1 MKKKKVTVVLSLGA
15 AALLLIGG
23 ISVYAHQTSDSGE
36 SETVY
41 KETTAEY
48 GTLTVGITESGS
60 VTIGSISQDMDED
73 ISTSSNSGSSQTS
86 GTQTTGTSTN
96 NSSVVLEVEEVYVSV
111 GQQVKAG
118 DALLKLTDES
128 IEKYRKKLKEAVTE
142 ASADYNSA
150 ALSSA
155 KEKVSANY
163 SYNLSV
169 AEGSVAQEEY
179 EATISELQDAVDEA
193 QEAVDESQALLT
205 YYQEMIDSGMDLSES
220 LADEQ
225 ENYDKLY
232 NKLKAAKSAY
242 TTKSVE
248 AEKKYKEAMLSYEN
262 ADSQYSADV
271 TGVDVSVDTAQD
283 TLTDAKEALS
293 EFEIFVGDG
302 TIYSDYDGTIMSVGY
317 EAGDDLSTST
327 SIVTFADTDAVTM
340 TVSVSEEDISEI
352 AIGDEVMIELNAYED
367 QTFSGEV
374 ESIDTSVSSG
384 SSTVSYNVTVKI
396 NGDVDGIYTDM
407 TGNVTFI
414 EKQVADQFKNLNA
427 GAIDISYDGG
437 DKNRGGN
444 QSSDDSSDSGMMMMP
459 SGSGAPSGS
468 SSSGGSGASGGPSG
482 GFTGGG
488 DSSGGGPSG
497 GPGGGNGG
505 DGGGMPGDMGGFF
518 GGGSDMEDR
527 MNQENI
533 TLDEDDVDDI
543 ETFVSG
549 ISAATISYMTRSTV
563 DGGDLDE
570 AQTYSI
576 AGVKDSYAA
585 ISNLSLA
592 VGDFITESDDENKEK
607 VCVLGASIA
616 EEIFGSAIDAY
627 GSVIYIDDRSY
638 VVNGVLSSM
647 GTVASGISPD
657 DSVFIP
663 YATGVKY
670 LVGTNVSPTIT
681 VIAEDVSNVS
691 GVTEEITEVLATSY
705 PNAEFTFEDAGSKM
719 EAASASNEILT
730 MLLMAMAAIV
740 FVVGGI
746 GIMNVLF
753 VSVKERTNEIG
764 ILKAIGCSQRNI
776 LFEFLAEAAAISLI
790 GGVLG
795 IVSSLLVTPVAQYLG
810 VRVEL
815 TPAAFLI
822 ALLFALIT
830 GTLFGFYP
838 AYKASKLVP
847 VEALGAE

>member
-1 MKKKKVTVVLSLGA
+1 MKPSELLRLVWINITQNKFKTIMTSIGIIVGA
-15 AALLLIGG
+15 A
-23 ISVYAHQTSDSGE
+23 
-36 SETVY
+36 
-41 KETTAEY
+41 
-48 GTLTVGITESGS
+48 
-60 VTIGSISQDMDED
+60 TIVM
-73 ISTSSNSGSSQTS
+73 
-86 GTQTTGTSTN
+86 
-96 NSSVVLEVEEVYVSV
+96 V
-111 GQQVKAG
+111 
-118 DALLKLTDES
+118 
-128 IEKYRKKLKEAVTE
+128 
-142 ASADYNSA
+142 
-150 ALSSA
+150 
-155 KEKVSANY
+155 
-163 SYNLSV
+163 
-169 AEGSVAQEEY
+169 
-179 EATISELQDAVDEA
+179 
-193 QEAVDESQALLT
+193 
-205 YYQEMIDSGMDLSES
+205 
-220 LADEQ
+220 
-225 ENYDKLY
+225 
-232 NKLKAAKSAY
+232 
-242 TTKSVE
+242 
-248 AEKKYKEAMLSYEN
+248 
-262 ADSQYSADV
+262 
-271 TGVDVSVDTAQD
+271 
-283 TLTDAKEALS
+283 
-293 EFEIFVGDG
+293 
-302 TIYSDYDGTIMSVGY
+302 
-317 EAGDDLSTST
+317 
-327 SIVTFADTDAVTM
+327 
-340 TVSVSEEDISEI
+340 I
-352 AIGDEVMIELNAYED
+352 AIGKGGQED
-367 QTFSGEV
+367 
-374 ESIDTSVSSG
+374 
-384 SSTVSYNVTVKI
+384 
-396 NGDVDGIYTDM
+396 
-407 TGNVTFI
+407 
-414 EKQVADQFKNLNA
+414 VADQFKNLNA

-468 SSSGGSGASGGPSG
+468 SSSGGSGGHSG
-482 GFTGGG
+482 GFPGGGDSGGFPGGG
-488 DSSGGGPSG
+488 DSSGGGPG
-497 GPGGGNGG
+497 GG
-505 DGGGMPGDMGGFF
+505 DGGGMPGDMDGFF

-549 ISAATISYMTRSTV
+549 ISAATISYTTRSAV

-576 AGVKDSYAA
+576 AGVRDNYAA

-657 DSVFIP
+657 DSIFIP

-730 MLLMAMAAIV
+730 MLLIAMAAIV

-795 IVSSLLVTPVAQYLG
+795 IVASLLVTPVAQYLG

>member
-1 MKKKKVTVVLSLGA
+1 MKPSELLRLVWINITQNKFKTIMTSIGIIVGA
-15 AALLLIGG
+15 A
-23 ISVYAHQTSDSGE
+23 
-36 SETVY
+36 
-41 KETTAEY
+41 
-48 GTLTVGITESGS
+48 
-60 VTIGSISQDMDED
+60 TIVM
-73 ISTSSNSGSSQTS
+73 
-86 GTQTTGTSTN
+86 
-96 NSSVVLEVEEVYVSV
+96 V
-111 GQQVKAG
+111 
-118 DALLKLTDES
+118 
-128 IEKYRKKLKEAVTE
+128 
-142 ASADYNSA
+142 
-150 ALSSA
+150 
-155 KEKVSANY
+155 
-163 SYNLSV
+163 
-169 AEGSVAQEEY
+169 
-179 EATISELQDAVDEA
+179 
-193 QEAVDESQALLT
+193 
-205 YYQEMIDSGMDLSES
+205 
-220 LADEQ
+220 
-225 ENYDKLY
+225 
-232 NKLKAAKSAY
+232 
-242 TTKSVE
+242 
-248 AEKKYKEAMLSYEN
+248 
-262 ADSQYSADV
+262 
-271 TGVDVSVDTAQD
+271 
-283 TLTDAKEALS
+283 
-293 EFEIFVGDG
+293 
-302 TIYSDYDGTIMSVGY
+302 
-317 EAGDDLSTST
+317 
-327 SIVTFADTDAVTM
+327 
-340 TVSVSEEDISEI
+340 I
-352 AIGDEVMIELNAYED
+352 AIGKGGQED
-367 QTFSGEV
+367 
-374 ESIDTSVSSG
+374 
-384 SSTVSYNVTVKI
+384 
-396 NGDVDGIYTDM
+396 
-407 TGNVTFI
+407 
-414 EKQVADQFKNLNA
+414 VADQFKNLNA

-444 QSSDDSSDSGMMMMP
+444 QNSDDSSDSGMMMMP
-459 SGSGAPSGS
+459 SGGGAPSGS
-468 SSSGGSGASGGPSG
+468 SPAGGSGGSSGGFPSG
-482 GFTGGG
+482 GDYGGFPGGG
-488 DSSGGGPSG
+488 ESSGGGPG
-497 GPGGGNGG
+497 GG
-505 DGGGMPGDMGGFF
+505 DGGGMPGDMGGLF

-549 ISAATISYMTRSTV
+549 ISAATISYTTRSSV

-576 AGVKDSYAA
+576 AGVKDNYAA

-607 VCVLGASIA
+607 VCVLGASVA
-616 EEIFGSAIDAY
+616 EEIFGRAIDAY

-657 DSVFIP
+657 DSIFIP

-681 VIAEDVSNVS
+681 VIAEDVNNVS

-730 MLLMAMAAIV
+730 MLLIAMAAIV

-764 ILKAIGCSQRNI
+764 ILKAIGCSQSNI

-795 IVSSLLVTPVAQYLG
+795 IVASLLVTPVAQYLG

>member
-1 MKKKKVTVVLSLGA
+1 MKPSELLRLVWINITQNKFKTIMTSIGIIVGA
-15 AALLLIGG
+15 A
-23 ISVYAHQTSDSGE
+23 
-36 SETVY
+36 
-41 KETTAEY
+41 
-48 GTLTVGITESGS
+48 
-60 VTIGSISQDMDED
+60 TIVM
-73 ISTSSNSGSSQTS
+73 
-86 GTQTTGTSTN
+86 
-96 NSSVVLEVEEVYVSV
+96 V
-111 GQQVKAG
+111 
-118 DALLKLTDES
+118 
-128 IEKYRKKLKEAVTE
+128 
-142 ASADYNSA
+142 
-150 ALSSA
+150 
-155 KEKVSANY
+155 
-163 SYNLSV
+163 
-169 AEGSVAQEEY
+169 
-179 EATISELQDAVDEA
+179 
-193 QEAVDESQALLT
+193 
-205 YYQEMIDSGMDLSES
+205 
-220 LADEQ
+220 
-225 ENYDKLY
+225 
-232 NKLKAAKSAY
+232 
-242 TTKSVE
+242 
-248 AEKKYKEAMLSYEN
+248 
-262 ADSQYSADV
+262 
-271 TGVDVSVDTAQD
+271 
-283 TLTDAKEALS
+283 
-293 EFEIFVGDG
+293 
-302 TIYSDYDGTIMSVGY
+302 
-317 EAGDDLSTST
+317 
-327 SIVTFADTDAVTM
+327 
-340 TVSVSEEDISEI
+340 I
-352 AIGDEVMIELNAYED
+352 AIGKGGQEN
-367 QTFSGEV
+367 
-374 ESIDTSVSSG
+374 
-384 SSTVSYNVTVKI
+384 
-396 NGDVDGIYTDM
+396 
-407 TGNVTFI
+407 
-414 EKQVADQFKNLNA
+414 VADQFKNLNA

-459 SGSGAPSGS
+459 SGGGAPSGS
-468 SSSGGSGASGGPSG
+468 SSSGGSSGGFPDGDASGGFP
-482 GFTGGG
+482 GGG
-488 DSSGGGPSG
+488 SSSGGGPG
-497 GPGGGNGG
+497 GG
-505 DGGGMPGDMGGFF
+505 DGGGMPGGMGGFF

-549 ISAATISYMTRSTV
+549 ISAVTISYTTRSAV

-576 AGVKDSYAA
+576 AGVRDNYAA

-607 VCVLGASIA
+607 VCVLGASVA

-670 LVGTNVSPTIT
+670 IVGTNVSPTIT

-730 MLLMAMAAIV
+730 MLLIAMAAIV

-764 ILKAIGCSQRNI
+764 ILKAIGCSQGNI

-795 IVSSLLVTPVAQYLG
+795 IVASLLVTPVAQYLG